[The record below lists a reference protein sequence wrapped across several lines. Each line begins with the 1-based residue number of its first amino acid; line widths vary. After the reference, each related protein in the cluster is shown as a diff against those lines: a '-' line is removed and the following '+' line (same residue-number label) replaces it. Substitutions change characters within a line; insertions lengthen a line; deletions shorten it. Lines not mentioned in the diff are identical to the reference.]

1 MTFKD
6 VIQGNIQSSQGAA
19 CMQLGSVS
27 AQKCSAGSEDNAF
40 GEILGGKIYQTT
52 GRQYGVKKNNVK
64 EEGINAASPEKS
76 NDKLKFLTFREANNR
91 NVKAAASDSKSVK
104 NTKQADIVSK
114 ADEEAEKSSAENEQS
129 ESKQYNMLCVF
140 SQLFGIGINDLQKIL
155 KESGISIESF
165 NSMEDINEIS
175 SRLSQILELD
185 KTQQDTLMKM
195 LQLASDTLDAC
206 LPAENEQ
213 SGSAEEKLPGD
224 AKQQD
229 DIIGEER
236 NAIDQLSA
244 AMKENQASEVIASD
258 FNALTSGLESRIK
271 LKLNEFGIRLKKDQG
286 TVETELKDLIQLMS
300 AEPTVKVQEPQQ
312 QTEVTGTEENASQT
326 APVRDKNA
334 KATASHD
341 DNPNPDGYAAADKET
356 AIGQPVVIAEETQPQ
371 ASFAVIRTD
380 QTNGINAA
388 AEKIPVDTKE
398 MISQVIENAKVILT
412 PDKSEMVM
420 DLKPDSLGKISLK
433 VVTENGIVM
442 AKFVAENQQVRQV
455 LESNMQL
462 LKDSLERQGM
472 NVQGFSV
479 SVRQDS
485 RQSAGSWAQ
494 PGKSGSR
501 SITRTEYD
509 TAFVGSNLVEQI
521 EFSGAANPYKW
532 SGSTINLTA

>member
-6 VIQGNIQSSQGAA
+6 VIQGNIQSSQGAV
-19 CMQLGSVS
+19 CLQLGSVS
-27 AQKCSAGSEDNAF
+27 MQKCSAGSEDNAF
-40 GEILGGKIYQTT
+40 GEILGGKLNQTA
-52 GRQYGVKKNNVK
+52 GRQYDAKK
-64 EEGINAASPEKS
+64 EGIDAASSEKS
-76 NDKLKFLTFREANNR
+76 IDRPKYLTFREANNR
-91 NVKAAASDSKSVK
+91 NVKAAAADS
-104 NTKQADIVSK
+104 TKPAESGKQSPK
-114 ADEEAEKSSAENEQS
+114 ADEEAEKSPVENEQS

-165 NSMEDINEIS
+165 NSMEDISEIS

-229 DIIGEER
+229 GIIGEER
-236 NAIDQLSA
+236 NAMDQLSA
-244 AMKENQASEVIASD
+244 AMKENQASEIIASD
-258 FNALTSGLESRIK
+258 FNALTSDLESRIK
-271 LKLNEFGIRLKKDQG
+271 LKLNEFGIRLKNDQG
-286 TVETELKDLIQLMS
+286 MVETELKDLIQLMS
-300 AEPTVKVQEPQQ
+300 AKPMVKVQEPQQ

-334 KATASHD
+334 KATASQD
-341 DNPNPDGYAAADKET
+341 DNPNPDGHAATDKET
-356 AIGQPVVIAEETQPQ
+356 TIGQPVAITEETQPQ
-371 ASFAVIRTD
+371 DVFAVI
-380 QTNGINAA
+380 QTNQKNGTDVLSAA
-388 AEKIPVDTKE
+388 VEKIPVDTKE
-398 MISQVIENAKVILT
+398 IISQVIENAKVILT

-442 AKFVAENQQVRQV
+442 ARFVAENQQVRQV

-501 SITRTEYD
+501 SITRAEYG
-509 TAFVGSNLVEQI
+509 TAFMEGNLVELM
-521 EFSGAANPYKW
+521 ESSGSANPYKW

>member
-19 CMQLGSVS
+19 CLQLGSVTV
-27 AQKCSAGSEDNAF
+27 QKCSAGSEDNAF
-40 GEILGGKIYQTT
+40 GEILGSKINQTA
-52 GRQYGVKKNNVK
+52 GRQYDVKKNNIK
-64 EEGINAASPEKS
+64 EEGIDAAGSEKS
-76 NDKLKFLTFREANNR
+76 IDRPKFLTFEEANNR
-91 NVKAAASDSKSVK
+91 NVKAAASESKSVK
-104 NTKQADIVSK
+104 NTKQSDIVSK
-114 ADEEAEKSSAENEQS
+114 ADEEAEKSSAENVQS
-129 ESKQYNMLCVF
+129 ESKQYNVLCVF

-165 NSMEDINEIS
+165 NSIEDINEIS
-175 SRLSQILELD
+175 SRLSQIMELD

-206 LPAENEQ
+206 LPAENKL
-213 SGSAEEKLPGD
+213 SGSAEEKLHGD

-229 DIIGEER
+229 GIIKER
-236 NAIDQLSA
+236 NAMDQLSA

-258 FNALTSGLESRIK
+258 FNALTSDLESRIK
-271 LKLNEFGIRLKKDQG
+271 MKLNEFGIRLKNDQG
-286 TVETELKDLIQLMS
+286 TIETELKDLIQLMS
-300 AEPTVKVQEPQQ
+300 AKPTVKVQELQQ

-326 APVRDKNA
+326 APVLDKNA
-334 KATASHD
+334 KATASQD
-341 DNPNPDGYAAADKET
+341 DNPNPDGYAVADKET
-356 AIGQPVVIAEETQPQ
+356 TSAQPAAITEETHPQ
-371 ASFAVIRTD
+371 AAFAVIRTD
-380 QTNGINAA
+380 QTNGVNAA
-388 AEKIPVDTKE
+388 AEKIPADTKE
-398 MISQVIENAKVILT
+398 IISQVIENAKVILT

-501 SITRTEYD
+501 SITRTEYG
-509 TAFVGSNLVEQI
+509 TAFMGSNLVEQM